1 MENKSLSH
9 TDNSSKSNRS
19 GKKKSDLQS
28 TTIIS
33 SLERDISELIQETSI
48 RSQKNKLI
56 SMNGKWQF
64 NHRNT

>member
-19 GKKKSDLQS
+19 NKRKPDLQS
-28 TTIIS
+28 TTIIA
-33 SLERDISELIQETSI
+33 SLERDITELMQETTI

-56 SMNGKWQF
+56 SMNGI
-64 NHRNT
+64 